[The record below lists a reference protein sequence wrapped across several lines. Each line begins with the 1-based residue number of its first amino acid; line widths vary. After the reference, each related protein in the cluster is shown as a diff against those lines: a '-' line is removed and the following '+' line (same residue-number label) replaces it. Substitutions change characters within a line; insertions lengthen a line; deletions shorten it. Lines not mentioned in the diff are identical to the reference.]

1 MNIKIHT
8 LHFNADKKL
17 EDLIE
22 QKVGKIIQRNEDV
35 ISAEVTLR
43 LEKSQDMDNKIAEIK
58 IEIPGNDLFARKQSK
73 SFEEAADIA
82 VEAIRRQLKKYKE
95 KKKGL

>member
-22 QKVGKIIQRNEDV
+22 SKVGKIIQRNEDV
-35 ISAEVTLR
+35 ISADVTLR
-43 LEKSQDMDNKIAEIK
+43 LEKSQDMDNKVAEIK
-58 IEIPGNDLFARKQSK
+58 IEIPGNDLYARKQSK